1 MEIDKILFGVSRPAR
16 YTGGEWNSVTKDWT
30 GNPIKIALAYPDA
43 YEIGMSNMAI
53 PILYELLNAQSDVL
67 CERAYAPWT
76 DMEAVMRAADIPLF
90 SLESQ
95 RPLKEFD
102 IIGFSLGYELTYT
115 NVLNMLD
122 LAHLPLMAAERDDS
136 YPLVIAGGS
145 SAINP
150 EPMSDFID
158 LFIIG
163 EAEEALPEF
172 LDCFRQWRKHSRLK
186 SDLLR
191 EASIIGGVYVPGF
204 YRADYQSDGR
214 LSAFIPTMSKTP
226 TSIQRRIIS
235 ELPPPP
241 VKPVVPYIEVVHDRA
256 AIEIQRGCA
265 RGCRFCQAG
274 MIYRP
279 LRERPQE
286 EVVKAVGEILKN
298 TGYHEVSLVSLST
311 SDYPDI
317 VPLVNKLFKTYSSD
331 NLTLSLP
338 SLRLDGFPRDLLK
351 ALSRQKKLGL
361 TFAPEAGSERLCR
374 AINKPVSFDDM
385 LNTVATAFEQ
395 GWLNLKL
402 YFMVGLPTENTKDVE
417 EIINLVKQVSRLGR
431 QSTNRLPRIKVT
443 VSPFIPKPH
452 TPFQWAAQNTT
463 AELEA
468 KRQAL
473 QAEIKG
479 KGIQFSWQDP
489 RVSLLEAVIS
499 RGDRRLGRVIEE
511 AWRSGCTFDAWSER
525 FQWPKWLEA
534 FDRCGLSPAFYA
546 HRQRDMDEM
555 LPWSHIDIGV
565 STEFLKGE
573 YKHTFEEKLTP
584 DCRPGPCN
592 TCGLQ
597 DHPLCQERF
606 AGTKE

>member
-1 MEIDKILFGVSRPAR
+1 MELDKILFGVSRPAR
-16 YTGGEWNSVTKDWT
+16 YTGGEWNSVTKDWAGT
-30 GNPIKIALAYPDA
+30 PLKIALAYPDA

-53 PILYELLNAQSDVL
+53 PILYELLNAQPDVL
-67 CERAYAPWT
+67 CERVYAPWM
-76 DMEAVMRAADIPLF
+76 DMEAALRAASIPLF

-102 IIGFSLGYELTYT
+102 VIGFSLGYELTYT

-122 LAHLPLMAAERDDS
+122 LACLPVLAAERNDS
-136 YPLVIAGGS
+136 HPLVIAGGS
-145 SAINP
+145 SALNP
-150 EPMSDFID
+150 EPMADFID

-163 EAEEALPEF
+163 EAEEALLEF
-172 LDCFRQWRKHSRLK
+172 LECFRRWRKHSRSK

-191 EASIIGGVYVPGF
+191 EASTIKGAYVPSF
-204 YRADYQSDGR
+204 YRADYLTDGR
-214 LSAFIPTMSKTP
+214 LVAFSPTTP
-226 TSIQRRIIS
+226 QAPCSIQRRIVS

-256 AIEIQRGCA
+256 SIEIQRGCA

-279 LRERPQE
+279 LRERPPE
-286 EVVKAVGEILKN
+286 AVVKAVGELLKN

-317 VPLVNKLFKTYSSD
+317 VALVNKLFRTYGSD

-338 SLRLDGFPRDLLK
+338 SLRLEGFPRDLLK
-351 ALSRQKKLGL
+351 ALSRQKKVGL

-374 AINKPVSFDDM
+374 AINKPVSFDEM
-385 LNTVATAFEQ
+385 LGTVATAFQQ

-402 YFMVGLPTENTKDVE
+402 YFMVGLPTETHQDIE
-417 EIINLVKQVSRLGR
+417 EIINLVKQVARQGR
-431 QSTNRLPRIKVT
+431 QSASRLPRIKAS

-452 TPFQWAAQNTT
+452 TPFQWVAQDTT

-468 KRQAL
+468 KRQVL
-473 QAEIKG
+473 QAGLKG

-489 RVSLLEAVIS
+489 QVSLLEAVIS
-499 RGDRRLGRVIEE
+499 RGDRRLGRVIKE
-511 AWRSGCTFDAWSER
+511 AWRSGCTFDAWSEC

-534 FDRCGLSPAFYA
+534 FDRCSLSPAYYA
-546 HRQRDMDEM
+546 QRQRDADEL
-555 LPWSHIDIGV
+555 LPWSHIDLGV
-565 STEFLKGE
+565 SPEFLKRE
-573 YKHTFEEKLTP
+573 YQSTFEGSLTP
-584 DCRPGPCN
+584 DCRSGPCSV
-592 TCGLQ
+592 CGLES
-597 DHPLCQERF
+597 HPLCQGRF
-606 AGTKE
+606 AGTRG

>member
-1 MEIDKILFGVSRPAR
+1 MEIDKILFGVSRPGR
-16 YTGGEWNSVTKDWT
+16 YTGGEWNSITKDWT
-30 GNPIKIALAYPDA
+30 SNPIKIALAYPDA

-53 PILYELLNAQSDVL
+53 PILYELLNAQPDVL
-67 CERAYAPWT
+67 CERTYAPWT
-76 DMEAVMRAADIPLF
+76 DMEAAMRAAGIPLF

-95 RPLKEFD
+95 QPLKKFD

-122 LAHLPLMAAERDDS
+122 LAHLPVLAEERDDS
-136 YPLVIAGGS
+136 CPLVIAGGS

-163 EAEEALPEF
+163 EAEEVIAEF
-172 LDCFRQWRKHSRLK
+172 LECFRRWRKHSRSK
-186 SDLLR
+186 SELLR
-191 EASIIGGVYVPGF
+191 EALTINGVYIPGF
-204 YRADYQSDGR
+204 YRADYQSDGC
-214 LSAFIPTMSKTP
+214 LFSFGPTMSSAP
-226 TSIQRRIIS
+226 TSIQRRIVT

-256 AIEIQRGCA
+256 SIEIQRGCA

-279 LRERPQE
+279 LRERPPE

-317 VPLVNKLFKTYSSD
+317 VALVNNLFRTYNSD
-331 NLTLSLP
+331 SLTLSLP

-351 ALSRQKKLGL
+351 ALSRQKKVGL

-374 AINKPVSFDDM
+374 AINKPISFDDM
-385 LNTVATAFEQ
+385 LNTVATAFGQ
-395 GWLNLKL
+395 GWLSLKL

-417 EIINLVKQVSRLGR
+417 EIINLVKQVSRQGR
-431 QSTNRLPRIKVT
+431 QSASRLPRIKVS

-463 AELEA
+463 AELDA

-473 QAEIKG
+473 QAGIKG

-489 RVSLLEAVIS
+489 QVSLLEAVIS
-499 RGDRRLGRVIEE
+499 RGDRRLGRVIKE

-546 HRQRDMDEM
+546 QRQRDMDEL
-555 LPWSHIDIGV
+555 LPWSHIDLGV
-565 STEFLKGE
+565 SPEFLKRE
-573 YKHTFEEKLTP
+573 YQYTFDEKLTP
-584 DCRPGPCN
+584 DCRPGSCN
-592 TCGLQ
+592 ACGLQ
-597 DHPLCQERF
+597 EHPLCQGKF

>member
-1 MEIDKILFGVSRPAR
+1 MEIDKILHGVSRPAR
-16 YTGGEWNSVTKDWT
+16 YTGGEWNSVNKDWNNT
-30 GNPIKIALAYPDA
+30 PIKIALAYPDA

-53 PILYELLNAQSDVL
+53 PILYELLNAQPDVL
-67 CERAYAPWT
+67 CERTYAPWF
-76 DMEAVMRAADIPLF
+76 DMEAAMRAAEIPLF

-95 RPLKEFD
+95 QPINKFD

-122 LAHLPLMAAERDDS
+122 LANMPVMAAERDDS

-172 LDCFRQWRKHSRLK
+172 LDCFRRWHKHSRSK

-191 EASIIGGVYVPGF
+191 EVSTISGVYVPGF
-204 YRADYQSDGR
+204 YRADYGSDGC
-214 LSAFIPTMSKTP
+214 LSAFNPTMP
-226 TSIQRRIIS
+226 TAPISIKRRIVT

-279 LRERPQE
+279 LRERPPE
-286 EVVKAVGEILKN
+286 EVIQAVGEILKN

-317 VPLVNKLFKTYSSD
+317 VALVNKLFQTYDSD
-331 NLTLSLP
+331 RLTLSLP
-338 SLRLDGFPRDLLK
+338 SLRLDGFPKDLLK
-351 ALSRQKKLGL
+351 ALSRQKKVGL

-374 AINKPVSFDDM
+374 AINKPISFDDM
-385 LNTVATAFEQ
+385 LNTVTTAFGQ
-395 GWLNLKL
+395 GWLSLKL
-402 YFMVGLPTENTKDVE
+402 YFMVGLPTENTKDIE
-417 EIINLVKQVSRLGR
+417 EIINLVKRVSREGR
-431 QSTNRLPRIKVT
+431 QSASRMPRIKVSA
-443 VSPFIPKPH
+443 SPFIPKAH

-463 AELEA
+463 EELEA
-468 KRQAL
+468 KRQVL
-473 QAEIKG
+473 QAGIKS
-479 KGIQFSWQDP
+479 KSIQFSWQDP
-489 RVSLLEAVIS
+489 HVSLLEAAIS
-499 RGDRRLGRVIEE
+499 RGDRQMGRVIKE
-511 AWRSGCTFDAWSER
+511 AWRNGCTFDAWSER
-525 FQWPKWLEA
+525 FQWQKWLDA
-534 FDRCGLSPAFYA
+534 FDRCGVSPAFYA
-546 HRQRDMDEM
+546 QRQRDMEEL
-555 LPWSHIDIGV
+555 LPWSHIDLGV
-565 STEFLKGE
+565 SPKFLKRE
-573 YKHTFEEKLTP
+573 YQRTSEEKLTP
-584 DCRPGPCN
+584 DCRSGTCN
-592 TCGLQ
+592 ACGLQ
-597 DHPLCQERF
+597 EHPLCQGKF